1 MAAETQN
8 QRENQAIADL
18 LAEMA
23 ALLRSQESTPYRSGA
38 YQAASDQIRY
48 LDRDLRGILDA
59 EGIAGLDRIPR
70 VGKGIASAI
79 AEILVTGRWSQLDR
93 LRGSSDPETLL
104 QAVPGI
110 GPDLA
115 RRIHDELHIDSL
127 EALENAAHDG
137 RLARLRG
144 LGQRRAQAIRAVVTN
159 MLNRVRPR
167 SGTVVAPR
175 PAAEPSVREILAV
188 DAEYQDKARRGEIPT
203 IAPKRLNPSGEAWL
217 PVLHTRHG
225 AWHFTALYSNTAR
238 AHELGK
244 TGDWVVIYYYTDQQA
259 EGQCTVVTQPRGPL
273 AGRRVVR
280 GREAQCRAFYL
291 ESEVSESSQAAS
303 VESAGA

>member
-1 MAAETQN
+1 MAAEIENTP
-8 QRENQAIADL
+8 ENQVIADL

-23 ALLRSQESTPYRSGA
+23 VLLRSQESTPYRSSA
-38 YQAASDQIRY
+38 YQAASDQVRH
-48 LDRDLRGILDA
+48 LDRSLREILDA
-59 EGIAGLDRIPR
+59 EGIAGLDRIPK

-93 LRGSSDPETLL
+93 LRGSSDPEALL

-110 GPDLA
+110 GPELA

-127 EALENAAHDG
+127 EGLENAAHDG

-144 LGQRRAQAIRAVVTN
+144 LGQRRAQAIRAVITN

-167 SGTVVAPR
+167 PGPTAAPR

-217 PVLHTRHG
+217 PVLHTHNW

-244 TGDWVVIYYYTDQQA
+244 TRDWVVIYYYTDHQA

-273 AGRRVVR
+273 AGRRVIR
-280 GREAQCRAFYL
+280 GREAQCRALYL
-291 ESEVSESSQAAS
+291 DGEGSENSQVAS
-303 VESAGA
+303 AESAGA